1 MKSLEKKVAVITG
14 AASGIGRS
22 LALALAREGCFLA
35 LADFNKKGLDETVR
49 MVKDAG
55 GTAMSQVVD
64 VANRPQV
71 ERFAAAVIKKF
82 KQADIVVNNAGV
94 TLFGRLDD
102 VSYREFE
109 WIMGINLW
117 GVVYG
122 TRAFLPHLRNRP
134 EAWVVN
140 LSSAFGLVGVPSQT
154 TYCATKFAVRGFTEA
169 LQRELKNTPI
179 TAISVHPGGVKT
191 NIAHNA
197 RFTSGF
203 GRDANKK
210 FARRFDRMA
219 KTTVDQAAKAII
231 YAIKRKKRR
240 LLIGA
245 DAKLIDIVQRIFPS
259 SYARIMDLL
268 FG

>member
-22 LALALAREGCFLA
+22 LALGLAREGCFLA
-35 LADFNKKGLDETVR
+35 LADFNKKGLEETVR
-49 MVKDAG
+49 LVKESG
-55 GTAMSQVVD
+55 GAAMSQVVD
-64 VANRPQV
+64 VANRSQV
-71 ERFAAAVIKKF
+71 ERFASAVIKKY

-94 TLFGRLDD
+94 TLFGRLED

-122 TRAFLPHLRNRP
+122 TRAFLPHLKNRP

-154 TYCATKFAVRGFTEA
+154 TYCATKFAVRGFTES
-169 LQRELKNTPI
+169 LQRELKDTKI
-179 TAISVHPGGVKT
+179 TAISVHPGGIKT
-191 NIAHNA
+191 NIAFNA

-203 GRDANKK
+203 GKDANRK
-210 FARRFDRMA
+210 FAKRFDRMA
-219 KTTVDQAAKAII
+219 RTTADEAAKMII
-231 YAIKRKKRR
+231 DAIKRKKRR
-240 LLIGA
+240 LLIGT
-245 DAKLIDIVQRIFPS
+245 DARIIDIVQRVFPS
-259 SYARIMDLL
+259 LYGKIMDGLY
-268 FG
+268 G

>member
-1 MKSLEKKVAVITG
+1 MISLEKKVAVITG

-35 LADFNKKGLDETVR
+35 LADFNKKGLEETAR

-55 GTAMSQVVD
+55 GAVMSQAVD
-64 VANRPQV
+64 VASRQEV
-71 ERFAAAVIKKF
+71 ERFAAAVIKRY

-102 VSYREFE
+102 VSYAEFD

-140 LSSAFGLVGVPSQT
+140 LSSAFGLIGVPSQT
-154 TYCATKFAVRGFTEA
+154 TYCATKYAVRGFTES
-169 LQRELKNTPI
+169 LQRELKDSPI
-179 TAISVHPGGVKT
+179 TAICVHPGGIKT
-191 NIAHNA
+191 NIAFNA

-203 GRDANKK
+203 GKDANKK
-210 FARRFDRMA
+210 FAKRFDRMA
-219 KTTVDQAAKAII
+219 KTTSDQAAASIVN
-231 YAIKRKKRR
+231 AIKRRKRR
-240 LLIGA
+240 LLIGR
-245 DAKLIDIVQRIFPS
+245 DAKIIDLVQRLFPS
-259 SYARIMDLL
+259 SYGRIMDAM

>member
-35 LADFNKKGLDETVR
+35 LADYNKKGLDETVL

-55 GTAMSQVVD
+55 GVAMSQVVD
-64 VANRPQV
+64 VANRSQV

-154 TYCATKFAVRGFTEA
+154 TYCATKFAVRGFTES
-169 LQRELKNTPI
+169 LQRELKDTPI
-179 TAISVHPGGVKT
+179 TAISVHPGGIKT
-191 NIAHNA
+191 NIAYNA

-203 GRDANKK
+203 GKDANKK

-219 KTTVDQAAKAII
+219 KTSADQAAGAIV

-259 SYARIMDLL
+259 FYGRIMDAL